1 MFQPVTALPARR
13 GTDVRLL
20 GSRHFYLFIGY
31 WLILFV
37 VMHRPIPRGLDFLPG
52 GTDLAVHLV
61 LYFGLTILGWR
72 YLRVAVRKPSVRT
85 LLAWGAVCIAYGA
98 FDEWLQQFVGRKTS
112 LSDWLDLWLDTP
124 EEHFASYDGHQID
137 AEGNAEL
144 WLELGGEE
152 FPESGWLSLVAYRC

>member
-1 MFQPVTALPARR
+1 M
-13 GTDVRLL
+13 RLL

-112 LSDWLDLWLDTP
+112 LSDWLADT
-124 EEHFASYDGHQID
+124 AGVLAAITIL
-137 AEGNAEL
+137 ALAI
-144 WLELGGEE
+144 
-152 FPESGWLSLVAYRC
+152 